1 MANNTRITGSTNLAA
16 AAALTLPLVG
26 MADLADLEAVWA
38 DAGPMRPL
46 SPEAAAAEAA
56 AFLLPDVP
64 EAAPGAGP
72 PPPLPKAVEPA
83 TPAPRTGQT
92 PLPKAVGPATPA
104 PQARQTPPPAP
115 SAPTKRPTKGAA
127 SGKRKRTEFEG
138 VTECSSQPG
147 FQFNVVTTPTPTTT
161 TNKKQARYTSPARSP
176 FPSAEAA
183 AIARRSF
190 MLESTWMSA
199 LHPGGLPET
208 IRKRL
213 ANGPPRRTN
222 MPIGV
227 RKNTNGHGYT
237 ARVKRATTIQGGA
250 PVGERRRRGRFTI
263 PGARG
268 TMVQIGTYS
277 TVKEAEQAVKDHMR
291 HAVRRAEAATALD
304 ALAAPQPS
312 GASASA

>member
-1 MANNTRITGSTNLAA
+1 
-16 AAALTLPLVG
+16 
-26 MADLADLEAVWA
+26 
-38 DAGPMRPL
+38 
-46 SPEAAAAEAA
+46 
-56 AFLLPDVP
+56 
-64 EAAPGAGP
+64 
-72 PPPLPKAVEPA
+72 
-83 TPAPRTGQT
+83 
-92 PLPKAVGPATPA
+92 
-104 PQARQTPPPAP
+104 
-115 SAPTKRPTKGAA
+115 
-127 SGKRKRTEFEG
+127 
-138 VTECSSQPG
+138 
-147 FQFNVVTTPTPTTT
+147 
-161 TNKKQARYTSPARSP
+161 
-176 FPSAEAA
+176 
-183 AIARRSF
+183 
-190 MLESTWMSA
+190 MSA